1 MKSKKKVI
9 ALVTMLGAA
18 VIGGT
23 FAYFN
28 QTLTATNMFDTGT
41 YDTELVEKFKPT
53 DGENWEPGT
62 NVNKDVTVKNTG
74 SLPVVVRVKF
84 EEEWV
89 NRDSKDVLYKMD
101 TTVNKDK
108 LAVGTPSNAS
118 NKFEN
123 VYQGDDGDG
132 KTGIDA
138 DDSVVFKQMI
148 PNGGWVYNPTDGY
161 YYYTKK
167 LVGVKKESDG
177 TEVVD
182 ETTKLLDGVTL
193 AETTDMG
200 AFKEMK
206 FYATTEDRPEDDS
219 KDWIEFATESDA
231 TAVDGYKYYSTRK
244 MSEQVKENG
253 GFITYMKSITALKSP
268 ELSGYSNADYTLTVT
283 AQTVQAT
290 DVAVQSC
297 FKEDTLAHLFELGCE
312 WADPDRS
319 AENGGLVKE
328 SEIHE

>member
-1 MKSKKKVI
+1 MKGKKRLIGLAAV
-9 ALVTMLGAA
+9 LGAA
-18 VIGGT
+18 AIGGT

-89 NRDSKDVLYKMD
+89 NKESGEVLYKMD
-101 TTVNKDK
+101 TTVNKEK
-108 LAVGTPSNAS
+108 LAVGTPSDAS

-132 KTGIDA
+132 KTGIDV

-148 PNGGWVYNPTDGY
+148 PDGGWVYNPTDGY

-167 LVGVKKESDG
+167 LAGAEKADDG
-177 TEVVD
+177 TEVID

-193 AETTDMG
+193 AENTDMG
-200 AFKEMK
+200 AYKEMK
-206 FYATTEDRPEDDS
+206 FYATTEERPDNGS
-219 KDWIEFATESDA
+219 QDWIEFAKEGDA
-231 TAVDGYKYYSTRK
+231 YVSTRK
-244 MSEQVKENG
+244 MSELVKAEG
-253 GFITYMKSITALKSP
+253 GFITYMKSITELEAP
-268 ELSGYSNADYTLTVT
+268 ELAGYSNADYTLTVT

-290 DVAVQSC
+290 DGAVQTC
-297 FKEDTLAHLFELGCE
+297 FSEDTLAHLFELGCE
-312 WADPDRS
+312 WADPDRN

>member
-1 MKSKKKVI
+1 MKMKKSLI
-9 ALVTMLGAA
+9 AAAA
-18 VIGGT
+18 VLGVAAIGGT

-89 NRDSKDVLYKMD
+89 NKESGEELYKMD

-108 LAVGTPSNAS
+108 LAVGTPSDAS

-138 DDSVVFKQMI
+138 DDSIVFKQMN
-148 PNGGWVYNPTDGY
+148 PDGGWVYNPTDGY

-167 LVGVKKESDG
+167 LAGVTKDADG
-177 TEVVD
+177 NEVVD
-182 ETTKLLDGVTL
+182 ESTKLLDGVTL
-193 AETTDMG
+193 AENADMG

-206 FYATTEDRPEDDS
+206 FYAVTEERPEDGSDN
-219 KDWIEFATESDA
+219 WIEFEKNGDEYVT
-231 TAVDGYKYYSTRK
+231 TRE
-244 MSEQVKENG
+244 MNEIVKAEG
-253 GFITYMKSITALKSP
+253 GFITYMKSITELESP

-290 DVAVQSC
+290 NGAVKATFSQ
-297 FKEDTLAHLFELGCE
+297 DTLEHLFELGCE
-312 WADPDRS
+312 WADPDRT
-319 AENGGLVKE
+319 AENGGLVNE

>member
-1 MKSKKKVI
+1 MKGKGRLI
-9 ALVTMLGAA
+9 ALAA
-18 VIGGT
+18 VLGVAVVGGT

-28 QTLTATNMFDTGT
+28 QTLTAENIFDTGT

-89 NRDSKDVLYKMD
+89 NKDSGEALCRID

-108 LAVGTPSNAS
+108 LALGTPSDAS

-123 VYQGDDGDG
+123 VYQSDDGDG
-132 KTGIDA
+132 KTGIDV

-148 PNGGWVYNPTDGY
+148 PDGGWVYNPADGY

-167 LVGVKKESDG
+167 LAGTQKADDG
-177 TEVVD
+177 TEIID

-193 AETTDMG
+193 AENADMG
-200 AFKEMK
+200 AFREMK
-206 FYATTEDRPEDDS
+206 FYAVTEERPEDGS
-219 KDWIEFATESDA
+219 EDWIEFEKNGDA
-231 TAVDGYKYYSTRK
+231 YVSTK
-244 MSEQVKENG
+244 EMSELVKAEG
-253 GFITYMKSITALKSP
+253 GFITYMKSVTELQSP
-268 ELSGYSNADYTLTVT
+268 ELGGYSNADYTLTVT

-290 DVAVQSC
+290 DGAVKSC
-297 FKEDTLAHLFELGCE
+297 FGVDTLEHLFKLGCE
-312 WADPDRS
+312 WADPDRN

-328 SEIHE
+328 AELHE